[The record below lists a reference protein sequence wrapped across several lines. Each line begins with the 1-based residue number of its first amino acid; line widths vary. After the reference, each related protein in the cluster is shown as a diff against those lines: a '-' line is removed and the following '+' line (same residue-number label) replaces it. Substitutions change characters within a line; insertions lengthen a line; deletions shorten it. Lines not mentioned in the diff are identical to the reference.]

1 MPTPQTNYTLIHRA
15 HNLGD
20 EAAWN
25 QLIQHYRRFIVYILR
40 KLNMPENDLED
51 VTQQVLIRL
60 SRELPKFDKERAKFR
75 TWLSRMIT
83 NIAISHFRRPKR
95 QHTDIDYLD
104 IKEGGGHIAEI
115 ESIIENE
122 WSTYIET
129 QAIERVRE
137 VFKGKAILVFE
148 LGLRG
153 CSTEEIA
160 LQTQLS
166 VSSVYTLRKRVKKRL
181 YTEIRS
187 LIDDLEK

>member
-1 MPTPQTNYTLIHRA
+1 MSTLETNYSLIHRA
-15 HNLGD
+15 HNLSD
-20 EAAWN
+20 DKAWKE
-25 QLIQHYRRFIVYILR
+25 LVEHYRRFILYILR
-40 KLNMPENDLED
+40 KLNMPQNDLED

-60 SRELPKFDKERAKFR
+60 SRELPKFDKEQATFR

-95 QHTDIDYLD
+95 QQVGVEYLD
-104 IKEGGGHIAEI
+104 TSDGDGHIAEI

-129 QAIERVRE
+129 QAIDRVRA

-148 LGLRG
+148 LDLKGS
-153 CSTEEIA
+153 STEEIVM
-160 LQTQLS
+160 QTQLS